1 MSIDIAAARDFVTMN
16 ARVLDR
22 RRLALLLGDGDPAG
36 VLGALEGHR
45 NADGG
50 YGWGLEPDLRAPESQ
65 PGAALH
71 AFEAFAE
78 AGEPTVRAVQ
88 LCDWLASVSLPDGGV
103 PFALP
108 FADRAGSASWWLDAD
123 TSQSSLQITA
133 ATVSTAASAASHDPA
148 VAAHPWYAA
157 AVEYCIR
164 EAAAFDAPPHAI
176 VLKFVL
182 DVLDAVHD
190 QHPEAPALLARMGEH
205 IPADGR
211 IHVAGGTADEFIAP
225 LDMAPLPDRPVRALF
240 DPAVIEAELDELA
253 AQQQADGG
261 WPVVYAT
268 QSPASQLEWRGILT
282 IRALHILQAAGRVL
296 RAL

>member
-1 MSIDIAAARDFVTMN
+1 MGHVSIDIAAARDFVTMN

-22 RRLALLLGDGDPAG
+22 RRLALLLGDGDAAG
-36 VLGALEGHR
+36 VLGALEAHR

-50 YGWGLEPDLRAPESQ
+50 YGWGLEPDLRTPESQ

-78 AGEPTVRAVQ
+78 AGVATVRAVE

-108 FADRAGSASWWLDAD
+108 VADTAGSAPWWLDAD
-123 TSQSSLQITA
+123 GSQSSLQITA
-133 ATVSTAASAASHDPA
+133 ATVSTAALTARHDPA
-148 VAAHPWYAA
+148 IAGHAWYTA
-157 AVEYCIR
+157 AVDYCMR
-164 EAAAFDAPPHAI
+164 EIAALDEQPHAI
-176 VLKFVL
+176 VVKFVL

-190 QHPEAPALLARMGEH
+190 SHPEAPALLARIGEH
-205 IPADGR
+205 VPADGR

-225 LDMAPLPDRPVRALF
+225 LDMAPLADRPVRALF
-240 DPAVIEAELDELA
+240 DPAVIDAALEELTA
-253 AQQQADGG
+253 GQQADGG

-282 IRALHILQAAGRVL
+282 VRALHILRAAGR
-296 RAL
+296 A